1 MAVYLRGVTGN
12 DDPMAARHEMDQVDA
27 DWAGTAPVRFDSS
40 VEIDAS
46 PEVVFDVL
54 VDADALPRWAK
65 VVRHARWTTGE
76 PYGVGSERTV
86 QMVAGLTGYE
96 KFLVWE
102 RGERLVFRFD
112 ASSSTALSAFLE
124 DYRIEPT
131 SRGCRLTWTTAM
143 APKNPVAKLGVAV
156 GRPVVGL
163 TLQRFVD
170 AIPRVVADRA

>member
-1 MAVYLRGVTGN
+1 
-12 DDPMAARHEMDQVDA
+12 MAARHEMDKVDA
-27 DWAGTAPVRFDSS
+27 EWAASAPVRFEST
-40 VEIDAS
+40 VEIAAS

-65 VVRHARWTTGE
+65 VVRHARWTSGE
-76 PYGVGSERTV
+76 PYGVDSERTV
-86 QMVAGLTGYE
+86 NLVAGLIGYE

-131 SRGCRLTWTTAM
+131 TSGCRLTWITAM
-143 APKNPVAKLGVAV
+143 APKNPLAKLGVAA
-156 GRPVVGL
+156 GRPLVGFG
-163 TLQRFVD
+163 LQRFVD
-170 AIPRVVADRA
+170 ALPKVVASRS

>member
-1 MAVYLRGVTGN
+1 MGAGDGN
-12 DDPMAARHEMDQVDA
+12 DEPMAARHELDKVDA
-27 DWAGTAPVRFDSS
+27 EWAATAPVRFESS
-40 VEIDAS
+40 VDIEAS

-54 VDADALPRWAK
+54 VDAEALPQWAK
-65 VVRHARWTTGE
+65 VVRHARWTSGE

-86 QMVAGLTGYE
+86 KMVAGLTGYE

-131 SRGCRLTWTTAM
+131 PGGCRLTWITAM
-143 APKNPVAKLGVAV
+143 SPKNPVAKVGVTV
-156 GRPVVGL
+156 GRPLVGM

-170 AIPRVVADRA
+170 AIPGVVAARS